1 MRLQN
6 TLEIPVP
13 ADEAWKVLLDI
24 ERIAPC
30 VPGATLTSHEGDR
43 FGGRV
48 KVRLGPIGLTY
59 GGTVTFLSRDEEAR
73 TVVMEASGR
82 EARGGGTAKAVI
94 TCALTDRGA
103 TTGVLVDTDL
113 AITGKPAQFGR
124 STLADV
130 ATALIDQ
137 FAANLADSLATPAA
151 DTASATE
158 PAAEALAESTAEP
171 AAEAAPEPA
180 ARRGPVPHA
189 EPVDLL
195 GPVGGGLLRHAGPV
209 AVVSVLLVLLLAFL
223 RRRQSGGGPSNTK
236 K

>member
-1 MRLQN
+1 MKLQN

-137 FAANLADSLATPAA
+137 FAANLADRLAASAA
-151 DTASATE
+151 DTASAAG
-158 PAAEALAESTAEP
+158 PAAEG
-171 AAEAAPEPA
+171 APEPA

-195 GPVGGGLLRHAGPV
+195 APVGGVLLRHAGPV